1 MIQIMRGEMIIDF
14 SLKKNK
20 NEFVRRNP
28 RHPEPLPRPEQKRN
42 ERRPEEEDEDET
54 NGRDGR
60 SGWMMNQ
67 WKITEK
73 QRGTEC
79 LIVKRWPVCM
89 LWEIQTRQR
98 YRRLLTSS
106 VRSLH
111 RRLFLADCAICG
123 RVVRLVE
130 SENSMKTGHSVQL
143 LSIFF
148 FFTRNYL
155 DADAHWPAG
164 WRHWTVYTEENK

>member
-1 MIQIMRGEMIIDF
+1 MRGEMIIDF
-14 SLKKNK
+14 SFKKNK

-79 LIVKRWPVCM
+79 LIVKR
-89 LWEIQTRQR
+89 
-98 YRRLLTSS
+98 
-106 VRSLH
+106 
-111 RRLFLADCAICG
+111 
-123 RVVRLVE
+123 
-130 SENSMKTGHSVQL
+130 
-143 LSIFF
+143 
-148 FFTRNYL
+148 
-155 DADAHWPAG
+155 
-164 WRHWTVYTEENK
+164 

>member
-1 MIQIMRGEMIIDF
+1 M
-14 SLKKNK
+14 
-20 NEFVRRNP
+20 RRNP
-28 RHPEPLPRPEQKRN
+28 RHPEHLPRPEQKRN

-148 FFTRNYL
+148 FFYDKLYRRRRPLAGRMTSL
-155 DADAHWPAG
+155 DGVHG
-164 WRHWTVYTEENK
+164 GK